1 MRNAKLLWG
10 IIVILTA
17 VCLVLTRVAMTETRA
32 PGRDSAASK
41 GEESRVVARIGDKTI
56 TSEMVRQKVYSKYGM
71 EMLNQMLDHLAI
83 QLEADDRG
91 LRVEEKEI
99 ASELIRMQQGYGS
112 EEEFYQSMKEQVGMT
127 REELHEDVYFKLL
140 VEKAATADI
149 VVGENEIS
157 DYIKQHPE
165 EFANTE
171 QFHLQYILNE
181 TLEQANRTY
190 ELARSGNDFST
201 LAKERSL
208 DVNTASEGGDLGWIE
223 ENDPFVS
230 PGILKAAKDME
241 IGSISQP
248 VQTDGG
254 YAIVKL
260 IERKED
266 KKGDPEAIR
275 ETVRKQ
281 LALQKAPPI
290 KDFTEQLRDK
300 WKATLVDTDQEF
312 GTPGT
317 AAASSAPSGG
327 Q

>member
-1 MRNAKLLWG
+1 MRNGKLLWG
-10 IIVILTA
+10 IIVLLMA
-17 VCLVLTRVAMTETRA
+17 ACLVLARIAMIGPRA
-32 PGRDSAASK
+32 SAPDSSASR
-41 GEESRVVARIGDKTI
+41 GEQSRIVARIGDKAI
-56 TSEMVRQKVYSKYGM
+56 TSETLKQKVYSKYGL

-91 LRVEEKEI
+91 LRVDEKEI
-99 ASELIRMQQGYGS
+99 AAELTRMQQGYGS

-127 REELHEDVYFKLL
+127 REELHEDVYYKLL

-157 DYIKQHPE
+157 DYIKHHPE

-181 TLEQANRTY
+181 TLDQANRTY
-190 ELARSGNDFST
+190 ELAMGGNDFST

-230 PGILKAAKDME
+230 PNILKAAKGMAV
-241 IGSISQP
+241 GGISQP

-260 IERKED
+260 IDRKEY
-266 KKGDPEAIR
+266 KKGNPEAIR
-275 ETVRKQ
+275 ESVRKQ

-290 KDFTEQLRDK
+290 KDYTQQLRDK
-300 WKATLVDTDQEF
+300 WKTTLVNADQEF
-312 GTPGT
+312 GPT
-317 AAASSAPSGG
+317 AASSPSPAPSGG

>member
-1 MRNAKLLWG
+1 MKHTKPLWG
-10 IIVILTA
+10 TIVILIA
-17 VCLVLTRVAMTETRA
+17 ACLVLVRIAMTDTQARSPNVS
-32 PGRDSAASK
+32 PGR
-41 GEESRVVARIGDKTI
+41 EESRIIARIGDKTI
-56 TSEMVRQKVYSKYGM
+56 TSDMVKQKVYSKYGL

-91 LRVEEKEI
+91 LRVEEKDI
-99 ASELIRMQQGYGS
+99 TAELTRMQQGYGS

-127 REELHEDVYFKLL
+127 REDLHEDVYFKLL
-140 VEKAATADI
+140 VEKAATSDI

-157 DYIKQHPE
+157 EYIKEHPE
-165 EFANTE
+165 EFVATE
-171 QFHLQYILNE
+171 QFRLQYILNE
-181 TLEQANRTY
+181 TLDQANRTY
-190 ELARSGNDFST
+190 QLAMDGNDFST

-230 PGILKAAKDME
+230 PSILKAAKAME
-241 IGSISQP
+241 VGGISQP

-254 YAIVKL
+254 YAVVKL
-260 IERKED
+260 LERKQD

-281 LALQKAPPI
+281 LALQKAPSI
-290 KDFTEQLRDK
+290 KDYTKQLRDK
-300 WKATLVDTDQEF
+300 WKATLVDPDHEF
-312 GTPGT
+312 GT
-317 AAASSAPSGG
+317 APAESPTPAPTGG

>member
-99 ASELIRMQQGYGS
+99 ASELTRMQQGYGS

-241 IGSISQP
+241 IGAVSQP